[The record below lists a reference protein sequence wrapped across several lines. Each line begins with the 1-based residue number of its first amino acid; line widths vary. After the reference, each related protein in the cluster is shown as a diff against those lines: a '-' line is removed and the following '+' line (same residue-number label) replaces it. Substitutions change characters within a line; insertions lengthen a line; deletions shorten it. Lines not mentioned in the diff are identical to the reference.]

1 MGALY
6 QTLQQVPPVGCF
18 QIEGDASFVG
28 GIGPPEQ
35 ALLRM
40 YVVLVEGADV
50 TGGAAS
56 GGLHLDDV
64 SAQVRQDLSAE
75 ETSLAGQV

>member
-6 QTLQQVPPVGCF
+6 QTLQEVPPVGCF

-35 ALLRM
+35 ALLGM
-40 YVVLVEGADV
+40 YIVLVEGTDV
-50 TGGAAS
+50 PGSAAA
-56 GGLHLDDV
+56 GRFHLNHV
-64 SAQVRQDLSAE
+64 GAQVRQNLSAE
-75 ETSLAGQV
+75 KTPLAGQV